1 MVAWKVGGGAQ
12 GQGRAQEYFSKT
24 ITVSASTNH
33 SRAGGAGAG
42 RDGSLT
48 REGVEENDGEGGA

>member
-33 SRAGGAGAG
+33 SGAGGA
-42 RDGSLT
+42 DGSLT
-48 REGVEENDGEGGA
+48 REGVEENDGEGGE